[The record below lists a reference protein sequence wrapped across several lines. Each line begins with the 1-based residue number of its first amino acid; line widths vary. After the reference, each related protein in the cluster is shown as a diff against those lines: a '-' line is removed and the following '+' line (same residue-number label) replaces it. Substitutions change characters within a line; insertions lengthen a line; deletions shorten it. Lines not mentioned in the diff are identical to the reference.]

1 MSVGEREE
9 DVARREAEQAIGN
22 DRTKTPPVSDR
33 PVEEPT
39 ELPRPDLEDPSPQE

>member
-1 MSVGEREE
+1 MPIGEREE
-9 DVARREAEQAIGN
+9 DVAKREAEQAIGS
-22 DRTKTPPVSDR
+22 DRPRTPGVER

>member
-1 MSVGEREE
+1 MAIGEREQ
-9 DVARREAEQAIGN
+9 DAAKREAEQAIGN

-39 ELPRPDLEDPSPQE
+39 ELPRPDLEDPSTQA

>member
-1 MSVGEREE
+1 MTIGEREE
-9 DVARREAEQAIGN
+9 DAAKREAEHAIGN

-39 ELPRPDLEDPSPQE
+39 EMPRPDLEAPSPQE